1 MLLNLKNLHDK
12 YELNVKGVLHI
23 GAHYGEENSIY
34 DELNYPNRIFF
45 EPLKKNFDVLRQN
58 VTEWPLVNIALG
70 ASTQNKEMYVESAN
84 NGQSSSL
91 LKPKLHLQ
99 QYPHIT
105 FPEKEDVL
113 VDTLDNVL
121 EDKESYNFIN
131 MDVQGYELEVLKG
144 ATESLKHIDYL
155 MCEVNRAE
163 VYEECCMIDELDSFL
178 SSYNFKRV
186 ETTWDGVTWGDA
198 FYVKEEV

>member
-34 DELNYPNRIFF
+34 DELKYPNRIFF

>member
-1 MLLNLKNLHDK
+1 M
-12 YELNVKGVLHI
+12 NVKGVLHI
-23 GAHYGEENSIY
+23 GAHYGQENSIY
-34 DELNYPNRIFF
+34 DELGYPNRMFF
-45 EPLKKNFDVLRQN
+45 EPLKKNFKVLEQR
-58 VTEWPLVNIALG
+58 VTGWPLINIALG
-70 ASTQNKEMYVESAN
+70 SSSQSKEMYVESAN
-84 NGQSSSL
+84 QGQSSSL
-91 LKPKLHLQ
+91 LKPKIHLQ

-121 EDKESYNFIN
+121 EDKNSYNFIN

-178 SSYNFKRV
+178 SNYNFKRV
-186 ETTWDGVTWGDA
+186 ETTWDGITWGDA
-198 FYVKEEV
+198 FYVKEQV

>member
-1 MLLNLKNLHDK
+1 MLLNLQNLHDK
-12 YELNVKGVLHI
+12 YKMNVKGVLHI
-23 GAHYGEENSIY
+23 GAHFGEENSIY

-58 VTEWPLVNIALG
+58 ITEWPLINIALG
-70 ASTQNKEMYVESAN
+70 ASKQSKEMYVESAN

-105 FPEKEDVL
+105 FSEKENVL

-163 VYEECCMIDELDSFL
+163 VYEECCMVDELDSFL
-178 SSYNFKRV
+178 SSYKFKRV
-186 ETTWDGVTWGDA
+186 ETSWDGITWGDA
-198 FYVKEEV
+198 FYVKEKV

>member
-1 MLLNLKNLHDK
+1 MLLDLKNLHDK
-12 YELNVKGVLHI
+12 YKMNVKGVLHI
-23 GAHYGEENSIY
+23 GAHFGEENSIY

-58 VTEWPLVNIALG
+58 ITEWPLVNIALG
-70 ASTQNKEMYVESAN
+70 ASAQSKEMYVESAN

-163 VYEECCMIDELDSFL
+163 VYEECCMVDELDSFL
-178 SSYNFKRV
+178 GSYNFKRV

-198 FYVKEEV
+198 FYVKEKV

>member
-1 MLLNLKNLHDK
+1 MLLNLRTLHHNYNMK
-12 YELNVKGVLHI
+12 VKGVLHI

-34 DELNYPNRIFF
+34 QELGYPNKVYF
-45 EPLKKNFDVLRQN
+45 EPLSKNYEVLSKL
-58 VTEWPLVNIALG
+58 VTDGVLHKMALG
-70 ASTQNKEMYVESAN
+70 AEPSIKSMYVESAN
-84 NGQSSSL
+84 QGQSSSL

-105 FPEKEDVL
+105 FPDKEEVI
-113 VDTLDNVL
+113 VETLDNII
-121 EDKESYNFIN
+121 DNKESFNFIN

-144 ATESLKHIDYL
+144 ATQTLKYIDYL

-163 VYEECCMIDELDSFL
+163 VYENCCMVDELDEFL
-178 SSYNFKRV
+178 EPYGLHRV

-198 FYVKEEV
+198 FYVQKKV

>member
-1 MLLNLKNLHDK
+1 MLLNLQNLHDK
-12 YELNVKGVLHI
+12 YKMNVKGVLHI
-23 GAHYGEENSIY
+23 GAHFGEENSIY

-58 VTEWPLVNIALG
+58 ITEWPLINIALG
-70 ASTQNKEMYVESAN
+70 ASKQSKEMYVESAN

-105 FPEKEDVL
+105 FSEKENVL

-155 MCEVNRAE
+155 MCEVNQAE
-163 VYEECCMIDELDSFL
+163 VYEGCCMVDELDSFL
-178 SSYNFKRV
+178 SSYKFKRV
-186 ETTWDGVTWGDA
+186 ETSWDGITWGDA
-198 FYVKEEV
+198 FYVKEKV